1 MASVEKHGSCS
12 GLSAE
17 EYFAK
22 SRKANRTITQPK
34 FLNRPDELVRVTAS
48 VIEDAF
54 VQSNPFLE
62 RDMITITCRQEYI
75 QEARVGLSKSL
86 QPVPYGRDVI
96 KDCKMTIAL
105 FPPSR

>member
-1 MASVEKHGSCS
+1 MTRDMIDIMGSSGLAWHQWKKHGSCS

-34 FLNRPDELVRVTAS
+34 FLNRLDELVRVLAS

-54 VQSNPFLE
+54 VQLNPFLE
-62 RDMITITCRQEYI
+62 RDMITITCRQ
-75 QEARVGLSKSL
+75 G
-86 QPVPYGRDVI
+86 
-96 KDCKMTIAL
+96 
-105 FPPSR
+105 

>member
-1 MASVEKHGSCS
+1 MTRDMIDIMGSSGLAWHQWKKHGSCS

-34 FLNRPDELVRVTAS
+34 FLNLLDELVRILAS

-54 VQSNPFLE
+54 VQLNPFLE
-62 RDMITITCRQEYI
+62 RDMITITCRQ
-75 QEARVGLSKSL
+75 G
-86 QPVPYGRDVI
+86 
-96 KDCKMTIAL
+96 
-105 FPPSR
+105 

>member
-1 MASVEKHGSCS
+1 MTRDMIDIMGSSGLAWHQWKKHGSCS

-34 FLNRPDELVRVTAS
+34 FLNRLDELVRILAS

-54 VQSNPFLE
+54 VQLNPFLE
-62 RDMITITCRQEYI
+62 RDMITITCRQ
-75 QEARVGLSKSL
+75 G
-86 QPVPYGRDVI
+86 
-96 KDCKMTIAL
+96 
-105 FPPSR
+105 

>member
-1 MASVEKHGSCS
+1 MTRDMIDIMGSSGLAWHQWKKHGSCS

-34 FLNRPDELVRVTAS
+34 FLNRLGELVRVPAS

-62 RDMITITCRQEYI
+62 RDMITITCRQ
-75 QEARVGLSKSL
+75 G
-86 QPVPYGRDVI
+86 
-96 KDCKMTIAL
+96 
-105 FPPSR
+105 

>member
-1 MASVEKHGSCS
+1 MTRDMIDIMGSSGLSWHQWKKHGSCS

-34 FLNRPDELVRVTAS
+34 FLNRLDELVRILAS

-54 VQSNPFLE
+54 VQLNPFLE
-62 RDMITITCRQEYI
+62 RDMITITCRQ
-75 QEARVGLSKSL
+75 R
-86 QPVPYGRDVI
+86 
-96 KDCKMTIAL
+96 
-105 FPPSR
+105 

>member
-1 MASVEKHGSCS
+1 MTRDMIDIMGSSGLAWHQWKKHGSCS

-34 FLNRPDELVRVTAS
+34 FLNRLDELVRVLAS

-54 VQSNPFLE
+54 VQLNPFLE
-62 RDMITITCRQEYI
+62 REMITITCRQ
-75 QEARVGLSKSL
+75 G
-86 QPVPYGRDVI
+86 
-96 KDCKMTIAL
+96 
-105 FPPSR
+105 